1 MMTNFKKIVVNS
13 IFMRL
18 KAKEI
23 YDHIAQGQ
31 ENVKPASASVL
42 L

>member
-1 MMTNFKKIVVNS
+1 MTTDKKSMRDSIIV
-13 IFMRL
+13 RL

-23 YDHIAQGQ
+23 HRQVIQGQ
-31 ENVKPASASVL
+31 ENVKLFLASVL